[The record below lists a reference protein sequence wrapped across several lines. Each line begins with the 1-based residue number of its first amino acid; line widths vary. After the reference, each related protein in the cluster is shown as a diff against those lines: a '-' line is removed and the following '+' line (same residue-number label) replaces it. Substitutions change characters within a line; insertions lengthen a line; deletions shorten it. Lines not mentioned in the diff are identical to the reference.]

1 MSNIGKLC
9 YKHGGDA
16 LAYKHGGDALIYKA
30 APVTKPGDIILVYT
44 ASQLEVGPIKSCG
57 NIHKVVIH
65 VGTNSG
71 EGSLETVV
79 PNVSATISG
88 HTESSGC
95 AYPEENPQITVTVVA
110 IQPTTGVTKQTT
122 KNLSNVANYESG
134 GTFTVSVTCD
144 ATGKLTGLK

>member
-1 MSNIGKLC
+1 MALGDLC
-9 YKHGGDA
+9 YKKGGTA
-16 LAYKHGGDALIYKA
+16 LAYKKGGDALIYKA
-30 APVTKPGDIILVYT
+30 APVTKPGDITLVYT

-57 NIHKVVIH
+57 NIHTVIIH
-65 VGTNSG
+65 VGSNSG

-95 AYPEENPQITVTVVA
+95 AYPEENPPITVTVVA
-110 IQPTTGVTKQTT
+110 IQPSTGVTVQVA
-122 KNLSNVANYESG
+122 KNLANVANYESG